1 MDHLR
6 RGLAVSVRRATCL
19 CLAATFSIAL
29 TPSSANA
36 TQFHVQ
42 AETVGDFYQLLNA
55 NNEVLNR
62 RQIHQYVGFGAYDLL
77 SDGEHQLSIQ
87 TLMRFDADF
96 GMASDE
102 VDPQNNART
111 AHLTVQHAVFEGR
124 DLFGVLDFK
133 LGRQLLADPLDFMM
147 LDGLSVRLSS
157 PWHIGVELIAGM
169 ESQSARD
176 PDVPLTASSLELDGV
191 RFVEGSHENTDQV
204 RVVLGAALVTTGLWN
219 TRARVSYRRIF
230 SGIEEGAPLGKVNQE
245 KIGAALYQRLFD
257 VLHING
263 ALSYDL
269 YTLQPDAIRA
279 GVRVQ
284 ALDSLGIEAEY
295 VRLVPVFDA
304 DSIFNVFQAYPLNDI
319 NARVRWH
326 LSEQA
331 WAYAGG
337 MVRLFGNEVQS
348 QADAPPTYANEDE
361 TVMAYGVMAG
371 YHHRFG
377 MDGRVSGD
385 FSYEDGYGGSRM
397 LVDVGGR
404 WGVVPGEIEL
414 DGRMTAVLFQDE
426 LQENLGAFSF
436 GYQVG
441 GRYLFEK
448 RAGLQLMLEHNI
460 NRLQKHQLRVF
471 VLADVNLWL

>member
-1 MDHLR
+1 
-6 RGLAVSVRRATCL
+6 VQSVACL
-19 CLAATFSIAL
+19 CFATTLSLALPAPPAG
-29 TPSSANA
+29 A

-77 SDGEHQLSIQ
+77 SDGDHQLSVQ

-96 GMASDE
+96 GLASDE
-102 VDPQNNART
+102 VDPQNNSRT
-111 AHLTVQHAVFEGR
+111 AQLTIQHAVFEGR
-124 DLFGVLDFK
+124 DLFGVLDFT

-147 LDGLSVRLSS
+147 LDGLSLRISS
-157 PWHIGVELIAGM
+157 PWHVGVELIAGI

-176 PDVPLTASSLELDGV
+176 PDVPLTASNFELDGV
-191 RFVEGSHENTDQV
+191 RFVEGSHESTDQV

-230 SGIEEGAPLGKVNQE
+230 SGFGDGAPLGKVNQE
-245 KIGAALYQRLFD
+245 KVGAAIYQRLFD
-257 VLHING
+257 ILHING

-269 YTLQPDAIRA
+269 YTLQPDAVRA
-279 GVRVQ
+279 GLRVQ

-304 DSIFNVFQAYPLNDI
+304 DSIFNVFQTYPLNDI

-326 LSEQA
+326 ASA
-331 WAYAGG
+331 SSWGYAGG
-337 MVRLFGNEVQS
+337 MVRLFGNELEG
-348 QADAPPTYANEDE
+348 QADAPPTTANEDE

-371 YHHRFG
+371 YHHGFG
-377 MDGRVSGD
+377 ADGRISGD

-404 WGVVPGEIEL
+404 WGLLPGEVEL
-414 DGRMTAVLFQDE
+414 DGRVTAVLFQDG

-441 GRYLFEK
+441 GRYLFNR
-448 RAGLQLMLEHNI
+448 RAGLQLMVEHNI
-460 NRLQKHQLRVF
+460 NRLQNHQIRVF